1 MRIHTFFIGLACVAM
16 FVASSCQQH
25 FISDKSVRDSVH
37 EAYEARKA
45 HFTQGDIFSV
55 FEQEMSVPE
64 REAMEFLYS
73 AMSSAD
79 MADYDGE
86 YFLDNVRTSLRARE
100 EMAWGK
106 SVPEDLFRHF
116 VLPIRVNNER
126 MDEFRMVY
134 YDSLRMRVEGLSL
147 HDAALEVNHWCHE
160 RATYVPSDSRTSS
173 PMATILTAEGRCGEE
188 STFAVSALRTVGNP
202 ARQV

>member
-1 MRIHTFFIGLACVAM
+1 MFAVVLSVVMFSACQ
-16 FVASSCQQH
+16 SH
-25 FISDKSVRDSVH
+25 FISDGQVRKSVH
-37 EAYEARKA
+37 EAYEGRRA

-134 YDSLRMRVEGLSL
+134 
-147 HDAALEVNHWCHE
+147 
-160 RATYVPSDSRTSS
+160 
-173 PMATILTAEGRCGEE
+173 
-188 STFAVSALRTVGNP
+188 
-202 ARQV
+202 